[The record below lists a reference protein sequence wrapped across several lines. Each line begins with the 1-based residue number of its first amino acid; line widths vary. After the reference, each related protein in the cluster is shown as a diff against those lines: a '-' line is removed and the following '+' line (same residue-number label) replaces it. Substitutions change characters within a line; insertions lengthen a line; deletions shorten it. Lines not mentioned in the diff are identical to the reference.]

1 MSEKISDS
9 EYQITELIDQA
20 KEKGIKLENKDELI
34 KKFEDTRRK
43 LEANR
48 NHRTK
53 LEHLLKSKSEIIA
66 HEKEQLRIG
75 IKNCDME
82 IKNLYGS
89 IEHTHNESVK
99 VVEKAKTNP
108 KVG

>member
-1 MSEKISDS
+1 MKI
-9 EYQITELIDQA
+9 E
-20 KEKGIKLENKDELI
+20 
-34 KKFEDTRRK
+34 
-43 LEANR
+43 
-48 NHRTK
+48 
-53 LEHLLKSKSEIIA
+53 
-66 HEKEQLRIG
+66 

-108 KVG
+108 KVGENLAA